1 MPIWLIW
8 TGLPTER
15 LSTLFPEIPDERKSG
30 QLSRRNWS
38 DCFAHLVLIHHKP
51 SKKIRWYWQFMER
64 GECDGFGNGKSTEGC
79 SEGYADC
86 GIGHLCLLS
95 IGH

>member
-1 MPIWLIW
+1 MPIRLIW

-15 LSTLFPEIPDERKSG
+15 LSTLVPEIPDERKSG

-38 DCFAHLVLIHHKP
+38 DRFAHLVLIHHKP
-51 SKKIRWYWQFMER
+51 SKKDPLVLAVYGT